1 MRRLTTGLGS
11 VSVDFDGSAHRG
23 DGCPRMPVKQDERQ
37 MLLKGVSF
45 FAGAQPDSESCCM
58 VYTKC
63 KGLLRGLE
71 CLFWSDV
78 LVSFC
83 SVWRG
88 LAGLRAGERPYGI

>member
-1 MRRLTTGLGS
+1 MRRLTTRLGS
-11 VSVDFDGSAHRG
+11 VSVNFGGSAHRG

-45 FAGAQPDSESCCM
+45 FAGAQPPDSEGRCM

-71 CLFWSDV
+71 CLFWSGV
-78 LVSFC
+78 LVSSC
-83 SVWRG
+83 SV
-88 LAGLRAGERPYGI
+88 